1 MRFSKIND
9 IYDHNQMEH
18 LKWQGIHFPIY
29 FYEPFSRVIGLAH
42 AGWKSIVKGIISNII
57 RTMVKNCGAKADK
70 ILVGIGPGIQSC
82 HFEIQ
87 KDVLENFKKY
97 PFSIIKKEGGI
108 FIDLSEIIFQQL
120 KKSGLLL
127 NHIEKS
133 EECTHCLKEK
143 YFSYRR
149 DKPKTLEAMIAYIGL
164 V

>member
-1 MRFSKIND
+1 MVHK
-9 IYDHNQMEH
+9 
-18 LKWQGIHFPIY
+18 
-29 FYEPFSRVIGLAH
+29 
-42 AGWKSIVKGIISNII
+42 NII

-82 HFEIQ
+82 HFEI
-87 KDVLENFKKY
+87 KKY